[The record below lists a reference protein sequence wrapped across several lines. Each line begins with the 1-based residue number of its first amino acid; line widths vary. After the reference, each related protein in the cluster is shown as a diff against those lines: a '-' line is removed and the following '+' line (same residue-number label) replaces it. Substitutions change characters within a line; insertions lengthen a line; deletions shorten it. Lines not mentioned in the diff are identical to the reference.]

1 MPYIINLSDCPVIRR
16 YKLSNIETKNK
27 DICRRKN
34 LIILTA
40 AALILILAIGGIF
53 LYKKNGFG
61 GAAPNNIEEVT
72 EAKKLVYLY
81 MPKLEEVGFYNI
93 KVEYE
98 TAPSGLV
105 GTVTRQSIPENATVG
120 TDYEIIIFIGK

>member
-1 MPYIINLSDCPVIRR
+1 
-16 YKLSNIETKNK
+16 LSNIETQNK
-27 DICRRKN
+27 DISHRKK
-34 LIILTA
+34 LIILTS
-40 AALILILAIGGIF
+40 AALIITLAIGGIF

-61 GAAPNNIEEVT
+61 KTAPNNIEAAT

-81 MPKLEEVGFYNI
+81 MPNLIGHSEEGAVKKLEEVGFYNI

>member
-1 MPYIINLSDCPVIRR
+1 M
-16 YKLSNIETKNK
+16 SNIETQNK
-27 DICRRKN
+27 DICRRKK

-40 AALILILAIGGIF
+40 AALILILAISGIF

-61 GAAPNNIEEVT
+61 GATPNNIEEVT

-81 MPKLEEVGFYNI
+81 MPNLIGHSEEGAVKKLEEVGFYNI